1 MALFGMFDYEKA
13 GSGVAK
19 NAPKK
24 KAFFAFWELY
34 FRKFWKLIQL
44 NFITF
49 LFCLPIVTIGPALAG
64 MTKVLRNFVLEKNS
78 FIFHDFWKGFS
89 QNLKKSI
96 PVGLLDILFTV
107 SAMAALKVYPEM
119 AKNAESGGTVYIVL
133 CVISVSFAMTLLM
146 MNFYIMPMVVATD
159 LSFTNIIKNSFYLTC
174 VALKKNI
181 ITLLLVALV
190 VFIIII
196 SALLH
201 VTTLILVPI
210 WPISFLGFLIMF
222 NSYPQIQK
230 YVINPYYEER
240 GEENPEYSYLKPLSE
255 EDAVFVDKG
264 GEEAPIESGKSKSKP
279 KNQSS
284 GASHSGG
291 KKKNKTIS

>member
-1 MALFGMFDYEKA
+1 MYDYEKA

-24 KAFFAFWELY
+24 KTFFLFWELY
-34 FRKFWKLIQL
+34 FRKFWKLIRL
-44 NFITF
+44 NLLTF

-96 PVGLLDILFTV
+96 PVGLLDILFAV
-107 SAMAALKVYPEM
+107 SAAASLKVYPEM
-119 AKNAESGGTVYIVL
+119 ANNAESGGAFYIVL
-133 CVISVSFAMTLLM
+133 CVISISFAMTLLM

-196 SALLH
+196 AALLH
-201 VTTLILVPI
+201 VTTLILVPV
-210 WPISFLGFLIMF
+210 WAISFLGFLIMF

-230 YVINPYYEER
+230 YVIDPYYEER
-240 GEENPEYSYLKPLSE
+240 GEENPEYGYLKPLSE

-264 GEEAPIESGKSKSKP
+264 GEEAPIESEKSRSKT
-279 KNQSS
+279 KNRSS
-284 GASHSGG
+284 GASSSGG